1 MVSNMKNILKN
12 KISKLLAIS
21 TLVIAISCTQD
32 WAEMNINP
40 NQPSLVPA
48 SNIFGA
54 GLTVVAGQ
62 LFGERIGIYYT
73 GTWSGQ
79 LAATGAGDYEFR
91 VDINNG
97 QWDNLYRGMAYFED
111 ARIKALTEGNSNLA
125 AVSLIM
131 KAFTAQ
137 QVSDMWGD
145 IPYSEAFKLGKEDI
159 LNPVFD
165 SHEKV
170 YTQILSELE
179 EANTL
184 LNASSIA
191 VGVGDF
197 IYAGDINKWKK
208 FANSLR
214 LRVAMRMSLVAPQ
227 AAAAVMSQIL
237 GNPATFPVFET
248 NADNAYLKWPG
259 TATNN
264 IEPWR
269 QRLGVPTNKQDQYR
283 TNHDLISRLVE
294 MEDPRLPVYADK
306 NAAGIYNGYRMGI
319 GQSGF
324 PLNAQQNVS
333 HIGNRYGYDDRGFS
347 PFMHAAQVWFIK
359 AEAYETGLVT
369 GGNAREAYERGIAIS
384 MLDNGIAQAD
394 IDTYLQ
400 KPGVA
405 WGTSSTPNVAK
416 IRLQNWIG
424 LYKQSVEAWAENRR
438 TDVPKLVNVSNDY
451 ASNHNRPPFRMAY
464 PANEIAFNES
474 YPNTVNQVD
483 IFYGD
488 QIWWDTRK
496 GVN

>member
-1 MVSNMKNILKN
+1 MKNILKN

-111 ARIKALTEGNSNLA
+111 ARINALTEGNSNLA

-145 IPYSEAFKLGKEDI
+145 IPYSEAFKLGTEDI

-269 QRLGVPTNKQDQYR
+269 QRLGTYQQ
-283 TNHDLISRLVE
+283 
-294 MEDPRLPVYADK
+294 
-306 NAAGIYNGYRMGI
+306 AG
-319 GQSGF
+319 
-324 PLNAQQNVS
+324 
-333 HIGNRYGYDDRGFS
+333 
-347 PFMHAAQVWFIK
+347 
-359 AEAYETGLVT
+359 
-369 GGNAREAYERGIAIS
+369 
-384 MLDNGIAQAD
+384 
-394 IDTYLQ
+394 
-400 KPGVA
+400 
-405 WGTSSTPNVAK
+405 
-416 IRLQNWIG
+416 
-424 LYKQSVEAWAENRR
+424 SV
-438 TDVPKLVNVSNDY
+438 
-451 ASNHNRPPFRMAY
+451 
-464 PANEIAFNES
+464 
-474 YPNTVNQVD
+474 
-483 IFYGD
+483 
-488 QIWWDTRK
+488 
-496 GVN
+496 

>member
-1 MVSNMKNILKN
+1 MKNLLKY
-12 KISKLLAIS
+12 KINKLLAIC
-21 TLVIAISCTQD
+21 TLMVAISCTED
-32 WAEMNINP
+32 WTEMNINP

-111 ARIKALTEGNSNLA
+111 ARINALREGNSNLA

-145 IPYSEAFKLGKEDI
+145 IPYSEAFRLGDEGI

-165 SHEKV
+165 SHEEV
-170 YTQILSELE
+170 YTRILSELE

-184 LNASSIA
+184 LNPSSGAI
-191 VGVGDF
+191 GVGDF
-197 IYAGDINKWKK
+197 MYAGDINKWKK

-214 LRVAMRMSLVAPQ
+214 LRVAIRMSLVDPQ
-227 AAAAVMSQIL
+227 AAATVISQIL
-237 GNPATFPVFET
+237 GNPSSFPVFET
-248 NADNAYLKWPG
+248 NADNAYLRWPG
-259 TATNN
+259 IATNN

-269 QRLGVPTNKQDQYR
+269 QRLGAPTNKQDQYR
-283 TNHDLISRLVE
+283 TNYDLINRLVT

-306 NAAGIYNGYRMGI
+306 NATGIYNGYRMGI

-359 AEAYETGLVT
+359 AEAIERGLVP
-369 GGNAREAYERGIAIS
+369 GGNAREAYERGIIIS

-394 IDTYLQ
+394 IDKYLQ
-400 KPGVA
+400 SPLIA
-405 WGTSSTPNVAK
+405 WGSGTTQNLEK

-438 TDVPKLVNVSNDY
+438 TDVPMLVNVSNDY
-451 ASNHNRPPFRMAY
+451 ANNHNRPPFRMAY

-496 GVN
+496 EVF

>member
-1 MVSNMKNILKN
+1 MKNILKN
-12 KISKLLAIS
+12 KISKLLAICMLM
-21 TLVIAISCTQD
+21 TAISCTDD
-32 WAEMNINP
+32 WTEMNINP
-40 NQPSLVPA
+40 NQPSVVPA

-79 LAATGAGDYEFR
+79 LAAIGAGDYEFR

-111 ARIKALTEGNSNLA
+111 SRVNAIREGNNNLA

-145 IPYSEAFKLGKEDI
+145 IPYSEAFLLGSEGI
-159 LNPVFD
+159 LNPAFD
-165 SHEKV
+165 TQEEV

-179 EANTL
+179 EANTM
-184 LNASSIA
+184 LNASSGAI
-191 VGVGDF
+191 GVGDF
-197 IYAGDINKWKK
+197 MYAGDINKWKK

-214 LRVAMRMSLVAPQ
+214 LRVAMRMSIVAPQ
-227 AAAAVMSQIL
+227 AAATVISEIL
-237 GNPATFPVFET
+237 GNPSTYPVFET
-248 NADNAYLKWPG
+248 NADNAYLRWPG
-259 TATNN
+259 IATNN

-283 TNHDLISRLVE
+283 TNHDLISRLVD
-294 MEDPRLPVYADK
+294 MEDPRLPIYADK
-306 NAAGIYNGYRMGI
+306 NATGIYNGYRMGI

-324 PLNAQQNVS
+324 PLNTQQNVS

-347 PFMHAAQVWFIK
+347 PFMNAAQVWFIK
-359 AEAYETGLVT
+359 AEAFERGLVA
-369 GGNAREAYERGIAIS
+369 GGNAREAYEKGITVS

-394 IDTYLQ
+394 IDKYLQ
-400 KPGVA
+400 NSKVA
-405 WGTSSTPNVAK
+405 WGAGATPNLEK

-438 TDVPKLVNVSNDY
+438 TDVPMLVNVSNDY

-474 YPNTVNQVD
+474 YPDNVVQVD

-488 QIWWDTRK
+488 QLWWDTRQ
-496 GVN
+496 GVY